1 MLYDDNNKPGRE
13 EREEQGA
20 DEHDQVQ
27 HLDGK
32 PELDVVLPLLFDAHF
47 QKVVGDEAEDAAG
60 DPQAQED
67 VDGCPL
73 VGVDGE
79 VVAEQGQAH
88 QVQDCQGHSEEFNSC
103 SQIKEE
109 AALGDCHSSSFLE
122 TQFGFG
128 QNVKLGKFHQSLFWE
143 QNNRRGK
150 KKVFVFSPA
159 LSGNVFL

>member
-1 MLYDDNNKPGRE
+1 MHDLIFAPSTKHLFLFSRTLRECVLYIYHLSVVSAILFQDKWLDQNWPGLWDGVAQSLDGEPEVEEHDDEDQERNCYLCHDDNKP

-88 QVQDCQGHSEEFNSC
+88 
-103 SQIKEE
+103 
-109 AALGDCHSSSFLE
+109 
-122 TQFGFG
+122 
-128 QNVKLGKFHQSLFWE
+128 
-143 QNNRRGK
+143 
-150 KKVFVFSPA
+150 
-159 LSGNVFL
+159 